1 MGIFDLIARKVAK
14 PAASTIPALSFDGDT
29 ERRVFVCDASALPR
43 LRKGQTF
50 RADVLGND
58 VTIKDMAGAT
68 MRTKGMSAALA
79 YKGRV
84 FGSTSTSL
92 ECLKELAHTGHP
104 VSALV
109 EYGGARPN
117 GIPELFTLTESP
129 RSIRR
134 WWLDCQALGEVVPF
148 DGWEGSIF
156 EFNLEEDEAAGISD
170 GPVEFSLEYIPWKS
184 ANAKS
189 PMTIAVMVDGEQI
202 KKIPAGRRI
211 YEEASSHAGKR
222 PSLAVAKRLPSIK
235 VEGEYFWKLIAY
247 YGGE

>member
-1 MGIFDLIARKVAK
+1 MGLLDLFRRAK
-14 PAASTIPALSFDGDT
+14 PAASSMKHLSFDGDV
-29 ERRVFVCDASALPR
+29 ERRAFVCDASALPK
-43 LRKGQTF
+43 LHEGQTF
-50 RADVLGND
+50 RADVLGSD
-58 VTIKDMAGAT
+58 VTVDLGLGNS

-104 VSALV
+104 VSVLV
-109 EYGGARPN
+109 ECGGARPN
-117 GIPELFTLTESP
+117 GIPELFTLTEDP

-148 DGWEGSIF
+148 DGWEGSVF
-156 EFNLEEDEAAGISD
+156 EFNLEEDEASGISD
-170 GPVEFSLEYIPWKS
+170 GPIEFSIEYIPWKS

-189 PMTIAVMVDGEQI
+189 PMTIAVMVDGKQI

-211 YEEASSHAGKR
+211 YDEASTHTGRR

-235 VEGEYFWKLIAY
+235 VGGEHFWKLIAY